1 MGGFSVG
8 HRRHSLVQA
17 APQEPGQ
24 EELRAQPSF
33 ETSTLQKSL
42 QSFSLFRLLAPFLDM
57 EHLAI
62 DFRVNQHFIAYSF
75 WSQVPYP
82 PVAVEAKDVSLE
94 TLERM
99 ARILD
104 DRGVGLA
111 LVALPTRE
119 QVYSGE
125 PYGPGFDIDFPQA
138 YLQLFAREQGIP
150 YLDLLPIFR
159 EHVSRTNENI
169 YVKGDTHLN
178 NEGHA
183 LAGWHISEWFRCCVM
198 TSCGLFE
205 ERAPALSL
213 PGHRRPGQQS
223 HGGYGPFRCQGR
235 YLESRFR

>member
-1 MGGFSVG
+1 MSGKIKCRRSFFEKTA
-8 HRRHSLVQA
+8 RRHS
-17 APQEPGQ
+17 
-24 EELRAQPSF
+24 RASKPRHSEKAYRASPF
-33 ETSTLQKSL
+33 SVCSRRFSIWSTLPS
-42 QSFSLFRLLAPFLDM
+42 
-57 EHLAI
+57 I
-62 DFRVNQHFIAYSF
+62 FRVNQHFIAYSF

-99 ARILD
+99 AKILD

-111 LVALPTRE
+111 LVALPTWE

-183 LAGWHISEWFRCCVM
+183 LAGWHISEWFRCCVKNQ
-198 TSCGLFE
+198 T
-205 ERAPALSL
+205 
-213 PGHRRPGQQS
+213 HRQDLDRTEKP
-223 HGGYGPFRCQGR
+223 HR
-235 YLESRFR
+235 